1 MVLAYSAF
9 PYNTVPTVFYE
20 YRLAKPYAVRTLAE
34 YFVKN
39 SELDDAYSEGGVLR
53 VVPHSA
59 EDFLTQFMV
68 ATGISGFGWVQLAS
82 AVADPHDAKRSEI
95 EACPCTYV
103 GDCRCDALRSM
114 SDEHGDIAPLRVLGI
129 DIECVKDEGLPN
141 PRTNA
146 VIIIGVIA
154 CRAVNGLVQ
163 PESMQNVIFTWYMPG
178 SGGVAATPNVHHMV
192 AVSSEL
198 EMFMAFGA
206 FLTSYDPDIYVG
218 HNVVGFDIPYLVTR
232 ASILGVNEVMFMGRK
247 RQAKWAAP
255 REITRVRKNGDTRK
269 SLRADT
275 PGRIQLDTL
284 SFIQGLKKESSY
296 SLGAL
301 SRKYLHDSKG
311 ILFNSV

>member
-1 MVLAYSAF
+1 
-9 PYNTVPTVFYE
+9 
-20 YRLAKPYAVRTLAE
+20 
-34 YFVKN
+34 
-39 SELDDAYSEGGVLR
+39 
-53 VVPHSA
+53 
-59 EDFLTQFMV
+59 
-68 ATGISGFGWVQLAS
+68 
-82 AVADPHDAKRSEI
+82 
-95 EACPCTYV
+95 
-103 GDCRCDALRSM
+103 M